1 MSVQKIQ
8 MNVSIDTICPIV
20 VNTSEAILTFQ
31 TASAVA
37 TANNVNSKFSSCQP
51 TDYDFLQVWTSNQVN
66 TCCSN
71 TVGVQ
76 QNKTNV
82 MGYGY

>member
-20 VNTSEAILTFQ
+20 INTSDAILTFQ

-37 TANNVNSKFSSCQP
+37 TNKNVNAKFTSCNP
-51 TDYDFLQVWTSNQVN
+51 TDYELLQIWDYSQVN
-66 TCCSN
+66 KCCTNN
-71 TVGVQ
+71 TNIQ
-76 QNKTNV
+76 KKINNV
-82 MGYGY
+82 MRY

>member
-8 MNVSIDTICPIV
+8 MNVSINTICPIV

-37 TANNVNSKFSSCQP
+37 TANNVNAKFSSCQP
-51 TDYDFLQVWTSNQVN
+51 TDYDILQVSTTGKIN
-66 TCCSN
+66 TCCSTN
-71 TVGVQ
+71 LGVQ
-76 QNKTNV
+76 QQMTNV
-82 MGYGY
+82 MGY